1 MFFKNCPF
9 CDESVK
15 ERYDVVKRKFIIE
28 CNNCRKNNL
37 TIIAEANNLDELQ
50 KIWNLRITKI
60 NDDVTIGKENYGYLI
75 IYNGDIIKCDNSH
88 PEEILHYLGI
98 DTNYKHFDYESACR
112 KIGILRISSHCGCV
126 MLDLPF
132 KTTPIQISKTI
143 EILPEYN
150 NCISFCIFLE
160 GKQKVIEHDNI
171 NDCIL
176 ELDRIK

>member
-28 CNNCRKNNL
+28 CNNCKKNNL
-37 TIIAEANNLDELQ
+37 TIIAEADNLEELQ
-50 KIWNLRITKI
+50 NIWNLRITKI
-60 NDDVTIGKENYGYLI
+60 NDDITIGKENYGYLI

-112 KIGILRISSHCGCV
+112 KIGILRVSHHCGCV
-126 MLDLPF
+126 MLDIPN
-132 KTTPIQISKTI
+132 KITKIQIDKCI
-143 EILPEYN
+143 EIMYN
-150 NCISFCIFLE
+150 YVDCVNFNIYLENKSKMISLSS
-160 GKQKVIEHDNI
+160 I
-171 NDCIL
+171 NECIL
-176 ELDRIK
+176 YLDKLG